1 VHHSLE
7 DPRVGDALDVVAGL
21 APLGPH
27 GLHLAHTEALAE
39 QVVQANSP
47 GEHLAADLGVRE
59 LDPGF
64 LPKGLESLHLDEG
77 DVATTEVAVTGKAL
91 VRHVDSL
98 DRLRQLF
105 VLRRD
110 SDRLYES
117 RHDDQSTL
125 PCVVRILDEVVERY
139 FRDLRPERS
148 ELMREMEEL
157 AERDSVP
164 IVHWETGRLL
174 AVFCRV
180 LDPVVLEVGTAIG
193 YSTLHMAEQLERGR
207 VITLERD
214 PDRAAQARSY
224 LERGGVADR
233 VEIVEGD
240 ALETLP
246 GVEGPFDLLFVDAS
260 KGEYARYIE
269 LAEPK
274 LSERALMVVDNL
286 LMSGEVALP
295 EDAETRWNPDSLT
308 SARRLNS
315 ELVGSERWLAC
326 VLPVGDGIGVAAR
339 R

>member
-1 VHHSLE
+1 M
-7 DPRVGDALDVVAGL
+7 
-21 APLGPH
+21 
-27 GLHLAHTEALAE
+27 
-39 QVVQANSP
+39 
-47 GEHLAADLGVRE
+47 
-59 LDPGF
+59 
-64 LPKGLESLHLDEG
+64 
-77 DVATTEVAVTGKAL
+77 
-91 VRHVDSL
+91 
-98 DRLRQLF
+98 
-105 VLRRD
+105 
-110 SDRLYES
+110 
-117 RHDDQSTL
+117 
-125 PCVVRILDEVVERY
+125 RILEEVVETY
-139 FRDLRPERS
+139 LHDLRPERS
-148 ELMREMEEL
+148 PVMREMEEH
-157 AERDSVP
+157 AERDGVP

-174 AVFCRV
+174 AVLCRV

-193 YSTLHMAEQLERGR
+193 YSALHMAQELENGR

-214 PDRAAQARSY
+214 PERAAQARDY

-240 ALETLP
+240 ALDTLA
-246 GVEGPFDLLFVDAS
+246 GLDGPFDLLFVDAT

-295 EDAETRWNPDSLT
+295 EGAETLWNADSLA

-315 ELVGSERWLAC
+315 DLVGSSDWLAC